1 MKLQVLQE
9 NLNSGL
15 LTASRTISSKA
26 QLPILSNMLLKA
38 TREGLQILATNL
50 ETGVNIKIGAKIDKE
65 GEITIPAKIFTEIVS
80 SLSTERIDLEV
91 VENTLKL
98 TTNSYQATLNG
109 LPATEFPKFPHYAS
123 EDLFSLPA
131 EKLLEAINQ
140 VAFAAATDDSRPILT
155 GILFELEGKDLSL
168 VATDGYR
175 LSLKKVAVNSPVK
188 EKISLII
195 PARSLIE
202 VSRVLEEEKEKKEK
216 ILKMGFTKE
225 QNQVVFVFP
234 EIELFS
240 RVIEGT
246 FPDYQKIIPNSFT
259 TKLILDREIFS
270 REVKVVSIFAR
281 DSANIIKFKIQKDLL
296 EMSANSPQIGEN
308 KSSLETKQEGEEG
321 EIAFNFRF
329 LQGFLSAVNV
339 QEISLEMNGPLNPG
353 VFRGVGDDSFLHII
367 MPVRLQVEEK

>member
-26 QLPILSNMLLKA
+26 QLPILSNVLLKA
-38 TREGLQILATNL
+38 TKEGLQILATNL
-50 ETGVNIKIGAKIDKE
+50 ETGVNIKIGAKIDRE

-109 LPATEFPKFPHYAS
+109 LPATEFPKFPNYSS

-175 LSLKKVAVNSPVK
+175 LSLKKVEVNSPVK

-308 KSSLETKQEGEEG
+308 KSSLEIKQEREEG

-339 QEISLEMNGPLNPG
+339 QEISLEINGPLNPG
-353 VFRGVGDDSFLHII
+353 VFRGAGDDSFLHII

>member
-26 QLPILSNMLLKA
+26 QLPILSNVLLKA
-38 TREGLQILATNL
+38 TKEGLQILATNL
-50 ETGVNIKIGAKIDKE
+50 ETGVNIKIGAKIDRE

-109 LPATEFPKFPHYAS
+109 LPATEFPKFPNYSS

-175 LSLKKVAVNSPVK
+175 LSLKKVEVNSPVK

-308 KSSLETKQEGEEG
+308 KSSLEIKQEGEEG

-339 QEISLEMNGPLNPG
+339 QEISLEINGPLNPG
-353 VFRGVGDDSFLHII
+353 VFRGAGDDSFLHII
-367 MPVRLQVEEK
+367 MPVRLQSE

>member
-26 QLPILSNMLLKA
+26 QLPILSNVLLKA
-38 TREGLQILATNL
+38 TKEGLQILATNL

-109 LPATEFPKFPHYAS
+109 LPATEFPKFPNYSS

-175 LSLKKVAVNSPVK
+175 LSLKKVEVNSPVK

-308 KSSLETKQEGEEG
+308 KSSLEIKQEGEEG

-339 QEISLEMNGPLNPG
+339 QEISLEINGPLNPG
-353 VFRGVGDDSFLHII
+353 VFRGVSDDSFLHII
-367 MPVRLQVEEK
+367 MPVRLQSE

>member
-26 QLPILSNMLLKA
+26 QLPILSNVLLKA
-38 TREGLQILATNL
+38 TKEGLQILATNL

-109 LPATEFPKFPHYAS
+109 LPATEFPKFPNYSS

-175 LSLKKVAVNSPVK
+175 LSLKKVEVNSPVK

-308 KSSLETKQEGEEG
+308 KSSLEIKQEGEEG

-339 QEISLEMNGPLNPG
+339 QEISLEINGPLNPG
-353 VFRGVGDDSFLHII
+353 VFRGAGDDSFLHII
-367 MPVRLQVEEK
+367 MPVRLQSE

>member
-15 LTASRTISSKA
+15 LTASRTISSKT
-26 QLPILSNMLLKA
+26 QLPILSNVLLKA
-38 TREGLQILATNL
+38 TKEGLQILATNL
-50 ETGVNIKIGAKIDKE
+50 ETGVNIKIGAKIDRE

-109 LPATEFPKFPHYAS
+109 LPATEFPKFPNYSS

-175 LSLKKVAVNSPVK
+175 LSLKKVEVNSPVK

-308 KSSLETKQEGEEG
+308 KSSLEIKQEGEEG

-339 QEISLEMNGPLNPG
+339 QEISLEINGPLNPG
-353 VFRGVGDDSFLHII
+353 VFRGAGDDSFLHII
-367 MPVRLQVEEK
+367 MPVRLQSE